1 MSQTCYVCKKYL
13 GTFSVKWSY
22 NDYLYKRIPLPDGMS
37 NVDHTC
43 NLCLEQLKKALKEET
58 IEAQKEIRAD
68 TQQLLTRTP
77 EYKKKWNKNGIVQFK
92 NERIA
97 ILQRAFGVQV
107 EFIIAFDDLTA
118 EGYELKAID
127 EGKTG
132 NAQGMSGGV
141 NSYFYFQKN
150 ESLSFPNSISN
161 VSSTNNN
168 SSSNVSSTNNNSSS
182 NVSST
187 NNKSS
192 SPF

>member
-1 MSQTCYVCKKYL
+1 MSRTCYVCKKEL
-13 GTFSVKWSY
+13 GTFTVKWSY

-43 NLCLEQLKKALKEET
+43 NSCLEELKKTHKEET
-58 IEAQKEIRAD
+58 IEAQNEIRAN

-141 NSYFYFQKN
+141 NAYFYFQKN
-150 ESLSFPNSISN
+150 ESLSFPNG
-161 VSSTNNN
+161 SSTKYN
-168 SSSNVSSTNNNSSS
+168 SSSNISNTNYNSNS
-182 NVSST
+182 NVSVT
-187 NNKSS
+187 KNKSS

>member
-1 MSQTCYVCKKYL
+1 MAKTCYVCKKEI
-13 GTFSVKWSY
+13 GTFSIKFPY
-22 NDYLYKRIPLPDGMS
+22 NDFLVRRIPIPDGMS
-37 NVDHTC
+37 VNDVACSFCID
-43 NLCLEQLKKALKEET
+43 EAKKKYKEE
-58 IEAQKEIRAD
+58 INESKDEINTNTREI
-68 TQQLLTRTP
+68 LVRTP

-150 ESLSFPNSISN
+150 ESLSFPNCSSTKYNSNSN
-161 VSSTNNN
+161 VSSTNYN
-168 SSSNVSSTNNNSSS
+168 SSSNVSVTKNNSSS
-182 NVSST
+182 
-187 NNKSS
+187 
-192 SPF
+192 PF